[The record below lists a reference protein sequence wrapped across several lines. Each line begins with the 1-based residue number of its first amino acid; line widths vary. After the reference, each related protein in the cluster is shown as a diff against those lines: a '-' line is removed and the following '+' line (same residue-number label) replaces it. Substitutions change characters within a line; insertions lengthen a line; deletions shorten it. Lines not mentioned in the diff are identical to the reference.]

1 MEESRKGG
9 NIGGNLKPG
18 NKEYYL
24 VSALRSDIEI
34 FNYVLYYVCSQ

>member
-18 NKEYYL
+18 NKDYCL

-34 FNYVLYYVCSQ
+34 VNYVLYYVRSQ